1 MKSSSAE
8 SRSQDP
14 VAPTRDAAVVV
25 SEFDSSDA
33 DVWAEFVSRSDEA
46 TLFHTLAWRDVLRST
61 FRHEDRYLIARRGA
75 CVTGILPLVI
85 VRSMIFGTT
94 IVSVPFGV
102 YGGLIADD
110 QESGAA
116 LMDRAAEL
124 GRTSKADYVEFR
136 QLHGAN
142 ASLPTI
148 DIYHTFIAD
157 VPATKEECLSRIPRK
172 ARAEVRKAMKNED
185 LEFGEEDIELHEF
198 HHLFSLNKRRLGSP
212 LFPSSL
218 FWHLRRQF
226 GEKCVIHTV
235 RHQGEVVAAVMS
247 FIFKG
252 TLMPYYSGSV
262 EGADASLR
270 ASNFMYFRLME
281 WAVDQGLER
290 FDFGRSREGTG
301 AFRFKKNQGFTP
313 RRLSYQYQLI
323 KAKDVPHLTPS
334 NPKYRAAQ
342 WMFRRLPLFAAQ
354 KLGSW
359 LVKRAPF

>member
-8 SRSQDP
+8 SRPTNP
-14 VAPTRDAAVVV
+14 VAPTPESVVV
-25 SEFDSSDA
+25 NEFESEDTDA
-33 DVWAEFVSRSDEA
+33 WMGFVADTPEA
-46 TLFHTLAWRDVLRST
+46 TLFHTLAWRDVLRAT
-61 FRHEDRYLIARRGA
+61 FRHEDRYLIARRGERI
-75 CVTGILPLVI
+75 TGILPLVI

-102 YGGLIADD
+102 YGGLVADD
-110 QESGAA
+110 EASKSA
-116 LMDRAAEL
+116 LMQRAAEL
-124 GRTSKADYVEFR
+124 GRASKADYVEFR
-136 QLHGAN
+136 QLHGADET
-142 ASLPTI
+142 LPTI
-148 DIYHTFIAD
+148 DIYHTFIDD
-157 VPATKEECLSRIPRK
+157 VPATKEECLARIPRK
-172 ARAEVRKAMKNED
+172 ARAEVRKAVKNED
-185 LEFGEEDIELHEF
+185 LAFGREDIELHEF

-226 GEKCVIHTV
+226 GDQCVIHTV
-235 RHQGEVVAAVMS
+235 RHRGEIVAAVMS
-247 FIFKG
+247 FVFKG
-252 TLMPYYSGSV
+252 TLMPYYSGSI

-281 WAVDQGLER
+281 WAVEQGLER

-313 RRLSYQYQLI
+313 QRLSYQYQLI
-323 KAKDVPHLTPS
+323 RAKDVPHLTPA
-334 NPKYRAAQ
+334 NPKYRMAQ